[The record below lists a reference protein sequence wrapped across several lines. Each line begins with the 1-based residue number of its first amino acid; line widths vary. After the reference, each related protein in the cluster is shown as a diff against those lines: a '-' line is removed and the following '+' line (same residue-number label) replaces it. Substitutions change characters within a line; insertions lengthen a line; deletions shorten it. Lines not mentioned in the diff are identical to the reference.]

1 MLPLPFEDHITVLL
15 KQNINDKGQAFV
27 DKVDSLL
34 VEIRDEILEMQYLKF
49 IARMPAAFLN
59 ELGDYLAAGLKNLDS
74 DSEKRKKISEA
85 VLGHKS
91 RGSWNDD
98 AKLRIN
104 AITGYSAVLYTN
116 TDPED
121 SIEMG
126 GLDKEDDDVYWST
139 ERGDDTMDTSLGTWE
154 LGFMTEYV
162 VAGNVYINCHDGVTT
177 PVLTQSQVDQIVLEL
192 DDDVVPAYFRA
203 YIGYVDGSGGFVT
216 YTGGV
221 IG

>member
-1 MLPLPFEDHITVLL
+1 MLPIPFGDHIPILL
-15 KQNINDKGQAFV
+15 KQNIDTKGQAFI

-34 VEIRDEILEMQYLKF
+34 IEIRDEILEMQYLKVPF
-49 IARMPAAFLN
+49 RMPAAFLN
-59 ELGDYLAAGLKNLDS
+59 ELGEYLSAGLNNSDS

-85 VLGHKS
+85 VLSHKS

-126 GLDKEDDDVYWST
+126 GLDTEEDVYWST
-139 ERGDDTMDTSLGTWE
+139 ERGDDTIDTSLGTWE
-154 LGFMTEYV
+154 IGFMTEYV

-192 DDDVVPAYFRA
+192 DDDIVPAYFRA
-203 YIGYVDGSGGFVT
+203 YIGYVDGSGDFVT